1 MENEIVSFQ
10 FTVADAN
17 AILSVLG
24 NAPYVQV
31 AGIIANM
38 QAQAAPQIANFA
50 PAEEVATEE
59 VATEEVAAE

>member
-10 FTVADAN
+10 FTVGDAN
-17 AILSVLG
+17 AILAVLG

-50 PAEEVATEE
+50 PAEEASV
-59 VATEEVAAE
+59 EEVAAE